1 PSTATVNIAEAAAPV
16 ITITA
21 SDANASEVGS
31 DTGTFRLPGTGSNAL
46 ELADV
51 HLQVSGT
58 ADPGNDYTSPN
69 LTGGPNDR
77 VTFAAGSSTA
87 TVTVTPV
94 SDTLVES
101 SETVIV
107 TVAAAANYLV
117 GTPNAATVNIA

>member
-1 PSTATVNIAEAAAPV
+1 AADLPEV
-16 ITITA
+16 TITA

-31 DTGTFRLPGTGSNAL
+31 DTGTFTLTRSGSNAL

-51 HLQVSGT
+51 HLQVSGA

-87 TVTVTPV
+87 TVTVTPTP
-94 SDTLVES
+94 DALVEGT
-101 SETVIV
+101 ETAIV
-107 TVAAAANYLV
+107 TVAAAANYVV
-117 GTPNAATVNIA
+117 GTPS